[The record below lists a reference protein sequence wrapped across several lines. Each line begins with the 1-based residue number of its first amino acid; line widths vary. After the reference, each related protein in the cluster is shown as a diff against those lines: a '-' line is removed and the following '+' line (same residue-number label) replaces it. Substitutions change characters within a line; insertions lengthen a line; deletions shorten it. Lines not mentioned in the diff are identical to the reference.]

1 MSRRNRDRELA
12 EGYSKEQVKKAHD
25 IALKAYIEAD
35 GGITATSLCR
45 RARVPSSWIEKWIR
59 NEHWEQFLPG
69 REVGDRLGL
78 SKRASAKAR
87 AKGDDLNLTDQE
99 WKFCYSYY
107 KCRSA
112 ATAATRAGYQGDTYP
127 ARILNRPEIRKALEL
142 IAKEANHEVLLEAC
156 DIINMWAK
164 IAFAD
169 MTDYV
174 NISRAGVSLKPGTQV
189 DGQVIQEVKEGRDGV
204 TIKLADRMKALD
216 RLSEYLGVTPEDK
229 MKMAKQIL
237 AQRAVDGEGEDNSL
251 TIEVLGV

>member
-1 MSRRNRDRELA
+1 MSRRNRDKELA

-45 RARVPSSWIEKWIR
+45 RARVPASWIEKWIK

-69 REVGDRLGL
+69 REKGDRLRL
-78 SKRASAKAR
+78 TDTVKRRAR
-87 AKGDDLNLTDQE
+87 RSDDSPELTDQE
-99 WKFCYSYY
+99 WLFCYSYY

-112 ATAATRAGYQGDTYP
+112 AQAAANAGYAQDHYP
-127 ARILNRPEIRKALEL
+127 ARLLKRPEIRKALDV
-142 IAKEANHEVLLEAC
+142 IAKEAQHEVLLEAC

-174 NISRAGVSLKPGTQV
+174 TISRAGVFLKPGTQI

-229 MKMAKQIL
+229 MKMAKQVL
-237 AQRAVDGEGEDNSL
+237 TQRAVNNGEEDDTL
-251 TIEVLGV
+251 TIQILGV

>member
-1 MSRRNRDRELA
+1 MSRRNRDKDMA
-12 EGYSKEQVKKAHD
+12 EGYSKAEVKKAHD
-25 IALKAYIEAD
+25 VALKAYIEAD

-45 RARVPSSWIEKWIR
+45 RARVPASWVEKWMDK
-59 NEHWEQFLPG
+59 EHWEQFLPG
-69 REVGDRLGL
+69 RDKGDRLGL
-78 SKRASAKAR
+78 TNTAKDK
-87 AKGDDLNLTDQE
+87 AKDKGKDLDLTDQE

-112 ATAATRAGYQGDTYP
+112 AQAAMNAGYLNDHYP
-127 ARILNRPEIRKALEL
+127 AKLLKRPNIREALQL
-142 IAKEANHEVLLEAC
+142 IAKEANHETLLEAC

-174 NISRAGVSLKPGTQV
+174 TISRTGVFLKPGTQV

-204 TIKLADRMKALD
+204 TVKLADRMKALD
-216 RLSEYLGVTPEDK
+216 RLAEYLEITPDAK

-237 AQRAVDGEGEDNSL
+237 LEKASLNDNGNDEL
-251 TIEVLGV
+251 TIQILGV

>member
-1 MSRRNRDRELA
+1 MSRRNRDKALA
-12 EGYSKEQVKKAHD
+12 ESYSKEQVKKAHD
-25 IALKAYIEAD
+25 TALKAYIEAD

-45 RARVPSSWIEKWIR
+45 RARVPSSWIEKWMK

-69 REVGDRLGL
+69 REKGDRFKLTDTVK
-78 SKRASAKAR
+78 KRARTSS
-87 AKGDDLNLTDQE
+87 DELELTDQE
-99 WKFCYSYY
+99 WLFCYSYY

-112 ATAATRAGYQGDTYP
+112 AQAAANAGYQNDHYP
-127 ARILNRPEIRKALEL
+127 AKLLTRPDIRKALDT
-142 IAKEANHEVLLEAC
+142 IAKEAQHEVLLEAC

-174 NISRAGVSLKPGTQV
+174 TISRAGVFLKPGTQI

-229 MKMAKQIL
+229 TKMAKQIL

-251 TIEVLGV
+251 TIEILGV